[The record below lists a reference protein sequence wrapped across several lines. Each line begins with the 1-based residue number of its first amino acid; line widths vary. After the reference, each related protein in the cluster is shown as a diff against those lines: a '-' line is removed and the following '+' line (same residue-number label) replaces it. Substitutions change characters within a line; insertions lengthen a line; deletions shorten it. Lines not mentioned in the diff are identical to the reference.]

1 MDKKD
6 SDNILACSE
15 YARDIFLYLRAREN
29 AMRSKEDCLK
39 EQDEVR
45 AKDREKVVEWFF
57 EVQMK
62 YALKNETIY
71 LAVSI
76 LDRYLG
82 RKKVSKRKL
91 SLLGLVAVLI
101 AGKYEEI
108 YPPHVKNYL
117 ARLGEKF
124 MPQECTQMELAV
136 LSTLS
141 YNLSTPSVLAFLG
154 RYVKFVDLD
163 KTRRRLAMYICEAQL
178 LTTTLNKH
186 EPSLLALGGLYLA
199 GKSARDDFAF
209 SEELL
214 RETRHSEGEVKEC
227 AREMLGNM
235 LVKERI
241 MLSNVRKKHAKNK
254 EVVKVPLGE
263 IKI

>member
-1 MDKKD
+1 
-6 SDNILACSE
+6 
-15 YARDIFLYLRAREN
+15 
-29 AMRSKEDCLK
+29 MRFKEDCLK

-57 EVQMK
+57 ELQMK

-71 LAVSI
+71 LAVNI
-76 LDRYLG
+76 LDRYLE
-82 RKKVSKRKL
+82 RQKISKRKL

-108 YPPHVKNYL
+108 YPPHIKNYL

-124 MPQECTQMELAV
+124 TPQECTEMELTV
-136 LSTLS
+136 LNTLN

-178 LTTTLNKH
+178 LTTILNKH

-199 GKSARDDFAF
+199 AKSARENFSF

-214 RETRHSEGEVKEC
+214 RETRHSEDEVKEC
-227 AREMLGNM
+227 AKDMLGNM

-241 MLSNVRKKHAKNK
+241 MLSNVRKKHAKSK
-254 EVVKVPLGE
+254 EVVKVSLSE
-263 IKI
+263 IKV